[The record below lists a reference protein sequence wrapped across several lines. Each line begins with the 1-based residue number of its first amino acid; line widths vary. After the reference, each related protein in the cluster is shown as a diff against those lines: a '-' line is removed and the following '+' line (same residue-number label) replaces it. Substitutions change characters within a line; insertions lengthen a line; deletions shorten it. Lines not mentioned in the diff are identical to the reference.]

1 MTPEEIEELERKL
14 ITDDPYVAVD
24 PSTYEN
30 DQPEA
35 VQPVAGSLIG
45 SAIQEEVKMQPFRQP
60 ESILEQMEAE
70 DNIDVNNNPTP
81 TVMDLQ
87 TFTADMI

>member
-1 MTPEEIEELERKL
+1 MTAEEIEELEQKL
-14 ITDDPYVAVD
+14 IADDPYVAVD
-24 PSTYEN
+24 PSTYQT

-45 SAIQEEVKMQPFRQP
+45 SAIQEEVKTQPFRQP

>member
-45 SAIQEEVKMQPFRQP
+45 SAIQEEVKTQPFRQP